1 MQICSPLVLLLCAS
15 FVYGQSVEESP
26 EVMRAKSGIDKLRA
40 LVEAGVAP
48 RVQLERAEAAIAD
61 AEDAALLRK
70 TLYGADL
77 SEEQTDQMMAA
88 ADRRLDRRKKA
99 VEEAKRLIAG
109 GVASQL
115 SLTPALAEMDS
126 ARKERDLAESR
137 ARLSRELAQMAL
149 NEELLQNKLTQE
161 PAEAKT
167 LADRFDG
174 DGIFSMGTMSRVQ
187 MEFSKHF
194 GKPLPVSAV
203 GETATHRGLGFDHTG
218 RVDVALHPALPEGR
232 WLLEYLTDHRIPYFA
247 FRHAVPGKATGA
259 HIHIG
264 PMSTRLKLG
273 G

>member
-1 MQICSPLVLLLCAS
+1 M
-15 FVYGQSVEESP
+15 
-26 EVMRAKSGIDKLRA
+26 MRAKSGIDKLRA

-203 GETATHRGLGFDHTG
+203 GETAVHRSLGFNHTG
-218 RVDVALHPALPEGR
+218 RVDVALHPSLPEGR